1 MENAMNTR
9 PGAPP
14 RIDEDDLHAL
24 VDGRLP
30 AAEAAELRRR
40 LAEDPQQQATL
51 NAWIAQ
57 RDALRRA
64 FVTPDLETTPA
75 PLLAAAQQA
84 QKLRD
89 SATQWTRWAG
99 MAASVVLAFGMG
111 WLANIEYSARTA
123 PSAAVQFARQ
133 ASVAYV
139 VYQPEVRH
147 PVEVTAAQQE
157 HLVQWLSKR
166 LGRKLKVPDLTAQGY
181 QLLGGRLLPG
191 DTGARAQFMYQDAAG
206 KRLTLYLGAV
216 TANGTGG
223 KLDTKET
230 AFRFFEEGG
239 VPAFYWVDQGFGCA
253 LTGPLPR
260 GTLLELA
267 RIAYEQLES

>member
-1 MENAMNTR
+1 MNSKSS
-9 PGAPP
+9 GPP

-30 AAEAAELRRR
+30 AAEAAELRAR
-40 LAEDPQQQATL
+40 LAQQPELQATV
-51 NAWIAQ
+51 NAWTSQ
-57 RDALRRA
+57 REVLQRA
-64 FVTPDLETTPA
+64 FSTPAIETTPA
-75 PLLAAAQQA
+75 SLLAAAERA
-84 QKLRD
+84 QELRNN
-89 SATQWTRWAG
+89 AAQWTRWAG
-99 MAASVVLAFGMG
+99 MAASVLVAFGVG
-111 WLANIEYSARTA
+111 WLANMEYTARVA
-123 PSAAVQFARQ
+123 PSPAVQFARQ
-133 ASVAYV
+133 ATVAYAV
-139 VYQPEVRH
+139 FQPEVRH

-191 DTGARAQFMYQDAAG
+191 DAGARAQFMYQDASG

-216 TANGTGG
+216 KDGG
-223 KLDTKET
+223 KVDTKET

-253 LTGPLPR
+253 LSGPLPR

>member
-1 MENAMNTR
+1 MD
-9 PGAPP
+9 
-14 RIDEDDLHAL
+14 RIEEDDLHAL

-30 AAEAAELRRR
+30 AAEAAELRARI
-40 LAEDPQQQATL
+40 AADPQLQATL
-51 NAWIAQ
+51 NAWVAQ
-57 RDALRRA
+57 RDALRRTFTA
-64 FVTPDLETTPA
+64 PAVDTTPA
-75 PLLAAAQQA
+75 PLLSAAKRAQE
-84 QKLRD
+84 LRNA
-89 SATQWTRWAG
+89 SAQWTRWAG
-99 MAASVVLAFGMG
+99 MAASVLLAFGMG
-111 WLANIEYSARTA
+111 WLASVEYQARVA

-147 PVEVTAAQQE
+147 PVEVTADQQQ

-166 LGRKLKVPDLTAQGY
+166 LGRKLKVPDLTGQGY

-191 DTGARAQFMYQDAAG
+191 DNGARAQFMYQDGAG
-206 KRLTLYLGAV
+206 KRLTLYVGAV
-216 TANGTGG
+216 KDGNG
-223 KLDTKET
+223 KVNTKET

-253 LTGPLPR
+253 LSGQLPR
-260 GTLLELA
+260 GALLELA

>member
-1 MENAMNTR
+1 
-9 PGAPP
+9 
-14 RIDEDDLHAL
+14 
-24 VDGRLP
+24 V
-30 AAEAAELRRR
+30 
-40 LAEDPQQQATL
+40 

-64 FVTPDLETTPA
+64 FPAPAIDTTPA
-75 PLLAAAQQA
+75 PLFSAAKRAQE
-84 QKLRD
+84 LRD
-89 SATQWTRWAG
+89 TSMQWTRWAG
-99 MAASVVLAFGMG
+99 VAAMVLLAFGMG
-111 WLANIEYSARTA
+111 WFANIEYQARLA

-147 PVEVTAAQQE
+147 PVEVTADQQQ

-166 LGRKLKVPDLTAQGY
+166 LGHKLKVPDLSAQGY

-191 DTGARAQFMYQDAAG
+191 DNGARAQFMYQDASG

-216 TANGTGG
+216 KDGGG
-223 KLDTKET
+223 KVNTKET

-253 LTGPLPR
+253 LSGPLPR

>member
-1 MENAMNTR
+1 MSTR
-9 PGAPP
+9 ASASP
-14 RIDEDDLHAL
+14 RVDEDDLHAL

-30 AAEAAELRRR
+30 AEEAERLRAQIAADAPL
-40 LAEDPQQQATL
+40 QATV
-51 NAWIAQ
+51 NAWAAQ
-57 RDALRRA
+57 RDALRRT
-64 FVTPDLETTPA
+64 FTTPDVDSTP
-75 PLLAAAQQA
+75 PTLLAAAERA

-89 SATQWTRWAG
+89 AATQWTRWAG
-99 MAASVVLAFGMG
+99 MAASVLLAFGLG
-111 WLANIEYSARTA
+111 WIANLEYAARFGG
-123 PSAAVQFARQ
+123 PSPAMQFARQ
-133 ASVAYV
+133 AAVAYV
-139 VYQPEVRH
+139 VYQPEVKH

-166 LGRKLKVPDLTAQGY
+166 LGRKLKVPDLRAQGFD
-181 QLLGGRLLPG
+181 LLGGRLLPG

-216 TANGTGG
+216 KDGG
-223 KLDTKET
+223 KMNTKET

-253 LTGPLPR
+253 LSGPLPR

-267 RIAYEQLES
+267 RIAYEQLEI

>member
-1 MENAMNTR
+1 MSTR
-9 PGAPP
+9 SSPGA

-30 AAEAAELRRR
+30 EPEAAQLRAR
-40 LAEDPQQQATL
+40 LASDPQQQATV
-51 NAWIAQ
+51 NAWTAQ
-57 RDALRRA
+57 REALRRA
-64 FVTPDLETTPA
+64 FAAPELDTTPA
-75 PLLAAAQQA
+75 PLLAAAERA
-84 QKLRD
+84 QELRNH
-89 SATQWTRWAG
+89 AVHWTRWAG
-99 MAASVVLAFGMG
+99 MAASVLLAFGMG
-111 WLANIEYSARTA
+111 WLANIEYARHFGSS
-123 PSAAVQFARQ
+123 PAAQFARQ
-133 ASVAYV
+133 AAVAYV

-166 LGRKLKVPDLTAQGY
+166 LGRKLKVPDLHAQGFE
-181 QLLGGRLLPG
+181 LLGGRLLPG
-191 DTGARAQFMYQDAAG
+191 ETGARAQFMYQDAAG
-206 KRLTLYLGAV
+206 HRLTLYLGAV
-216 TANGTGG
+216 KDGG
-223 KLDTKET
+223 KMDTKET

-253 LTGPLPR
+253 LSGPLPR

>member
-1 MENAMNTR
+1 LR
-9 PGAPP
+9 
-14 RIDEDDLHAL
+14 
-24 VDGRLP
+24 GRL
-30 AAEAAELRRR
+30 AA
-40 LAEDPQQQATL
+40 DPQLQGTV
-51 NAWIAQ
+51 NAWSAQ
-57 RDALRRA
+57 REALRRA
-64 FVTPDLETTPA
+64 FATPELETTPA
-75 PLLAAAQQA
+75 SLLAAAERA
-84 QKLRD
+84 QELRH
-89 SATQWTRWAG
+89 AAAQWTRWAG
-99 MAASVVLAFGMG
+99 MAASVLLAFGLG
-111 WLANIEYSARTA
+111 WLANIQYNARFGA
-123 PSAAVQFARQ
+123 SPAVQFARQ
-133 ASVAYV
+133 AAVAYV

-147 PVEVTAAQQE
+147 PVEVTAAQQD

-206 KRLTLYLGAV
+206 RRLTLYLGAV
-216 TANGTGG
+216 KDGGTMN
-223 KLDTKET
+223 TKET

-253 LTGPLPR
+253 LSGPLPR